1 MQQPGPRAHFAL
13 YLGFFALAISF
24 GSAQFV
30 VDKSF
35 EYNVARSE
43 AVQVFV
49 LQQVAAFFTA
59 FFLSAF
65 VPSAG
70 HKRVLLFILAL
81 LCIVG
86 GLMPLKGEWLNQ
98 MGVNFLLP
106 EIFYFV
112 TGIGFG
118 LVKVIVYSYAYFLC
132 PSEHAHASMLNRLEA
147 WYMLGS
153 LAGLVLFGG
162 LSLNPSVNLEV
173 HYVFVPVV
181 LATLGIAYLVYRAP
195 LAQAPHAE
203 DLRAEYGQAYPLAG
217 MVEVLKLLPYTLV
230 ALFALGLFLVAAT
243 ESYFFHWL
251 PVYLRGVVQL
261 SELMQVQF
269 LVVALGMVA
278 LGRFVMSYLVR
289 MSQPHYWVLASIGAT
304 LGLLALLVSL
314 ANGMP
319 AGLQV
324 EYWAD
329 VPDQLFFFLVL
340 MAVAA
345 PIAPTLVATALWHT
359 PAPKRAAMMGLVVMT
374 NIGGVVVGTALA
386 SYFLGEFGPV
396 VALSFAALPLALML
410 TIALLLLADIR
421 RGKATAT
428 S

>member
-1 MQQPGPRAHFAL
+1 MQQPGPKARFAL
-13 YLGFFALAISF
+13 YLGFFGLAISF
-24 GSAQFV
+24 SSAQFV

-59 FFLSAF
+59 FLLSAF

-70 HKRVLLFILAL
+70 HKRVLLFVLAL
-81 LCIVG
+81 LCIAG

-106 EIFYFV
+106 EIFYFI

-118 LVKVIVYSYAYFLC
+118 LVKVIVYSYAYFLS
-132 PSEHAHASMLNRLEA
+132 PNEHLHASMLNRLEA

-153 LAGLVLFGG
+153 LAGLLLFGG
-162 LSLNPSVNLEV
+162 LSLNPSINLEV
-173 HYVFVPVV
+173 HYLFGPVL
-181 LATLGIAYLVYRAP
+181 LATLGIAYMVYRAP
-195 LAQAPHAE
+195 LAEVPHAD

-230 ALFALGLFLVAAT
+230 ALFVLGLFLVTAT

-251 PVYLRGVVQL
+251 PVYLRGVAQL
-261 SELMQVQF
+261 SELMQAEF
-269 LVVALGMVA
+269 LVIALGMVA
-278 LGRFVMSYLVR
+278 LGRFIMSYLVLVA
-289 MSQPHYWVLASIGAT
+289 QPHYWVLVCIGAT
-304 LGLLALLVSL
+304 LGLLALLTST
-314 ANGMP
+314 AHGMP
-319 AGLQV
+319 TGQLV
-324 EYWAD
+324 EHWAD
-329 VPDQLFFFLVL
+329 VPDQLFFFLIL
-340 MAVAA
+340 LAVAA

-359 PAPKRAAMMGLVVMT
+359 PAPKRAVMMGLVVMT
-374 NIGGVVVGTALA
+374 NIGGLVVGTALA
-386 SYFLGEFGPV
+386 SYFLGEFGPL
-396 VALSFAALPLALML
+396 VALSFAALPLTLVL

-421 RGKATAT
+421 RGKATAA